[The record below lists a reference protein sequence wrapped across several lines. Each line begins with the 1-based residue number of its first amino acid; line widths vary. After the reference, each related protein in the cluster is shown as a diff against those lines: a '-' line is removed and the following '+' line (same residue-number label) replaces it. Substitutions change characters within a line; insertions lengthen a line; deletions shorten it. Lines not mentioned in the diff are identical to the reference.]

1 MAYHKVDETFPA
13 GSVNPIPASERVDLE
28 LLLRYQKMA
37 ESTLPADRESPQLE
51 RLLLLWASNMHDKH
65 VATVNVGSSAVE
77 QALVY
82 NGVNSLKTLASVV
95 SNGGYVD
102 LSDRIIVPFT
112 GEVIDMKYIPG
123 DAEVV
128 A

>member
-28 LLLRYQKMA
+28 LFLRYQKMA
-37 ESTLPADRESPQLE
+37 ESTLPTDRESPQLE

-77 QALVY
+77 QELVFK
-82 NGVNSLKTLASVV
+82 GVNALKTLAAVV
-95 SNGGYVD
+95 GDGGYVN
-102 LSDRIIVPFT
+102 LTDRIIVPVT
-112 GEVIDMKYIPG
+112 GDVIDMQYIPG
-123 DAEVV
+123 DNEVIS
-128 A
+128 